1 MGFPLSTML
10 VGSKKRR
17 RMSHGGGEVEREKK
31 DCADLEHALDNASRR
46 ILQTESKLQKMTAFS
61 QKLQERLEWQRL
73 GYIDNDHE
81 LRSASSGNSCLLQ
94 TAENKEDSIAGK
106 TSPESPFL
114 KGDNLSDDRL
124 QPETAKN
131 PPVQRTKDMLRWSH
145 GGSNVE
151 EKSEKV
157 VTSINSA
164 TGASGDSS
172 AQPQFESGE
181 ETDKD
186 SLTASISHF
195 TAESSTFIL
204 QNVLHEHQQLSA
216 SAAVD
221 RDSKRALALA
231 LAQETL
237 SNHHNNSSE
246 M

>member
-1 MGFPLSTML
+1 
-10 VGSKKRR
+10 
-17 RMSHGGGEVEREKK
+17 
-31 DCADLEHALDNASRR
+31 
-46 ILQTESKLQKMTAFS
+46 
-61 QKLQERLEWQRL
+61 
-73 GYIDNDHE
+73 
-81 LRSASSGNSCLLQ
+81 
-94 TAENKEDSIAGK
+94 
-106 TSPESPFL
+106 
-114 KGDNLSDDRL
+114 
-124 QPETAKN
+124 
-131 PPVQRTKDMLRWSH
+131 MLRWSH

-181 ETDKD
+181 EAEPLPRIQKD
-186 SLTASISHF
+186 SLTASIIRS

-216 SAAVD
+216 LAAVD
-221 RDSKRALALA
+221 RDSKRVLALA

-246 M
+246 L